1 MSQIASRDAVSLPP
15 NTFKTHEN
23 LIRPRL
29 DGRAEPGNPA
39 RQAEPPRL
47 RQDLRGEEERRRSRD
62 EREAL
67 RQALTFIREGDQ
79 LVITRLDRLA
89 RSVLDL
95 SQITAE
101 IAAKKVDLVV
111 LDQSIDTGSP
121 TGRLLFH
128 MLAAIGE
135 FERDLIK
142 ERAAEGI
149 ARAKAAGV
157 KFGAKS
163 KLSAEQIA
171 ALKAEFAIP
180 TTNRKELARRYGI
193 SRATVYRICAVADGR
208 RCRLITTRDDS
219 RRPVRPV
226 TFDPRFLP
234 RHATKRPGS

>member
-1 MSQIASRDAVSLPP
+1 MKIGYARISTVGQSLD
-15 NTFKTHEN
+15 
-23 LIRPRL
+23 IQL
-29 DGRAEPGNPA
+29 DKLNRHGCDRIF
-39 RQAEPPRL
+39 
-47 RQDLRGEEERRRSRD
+47 EEKRSGGGSLGGHAAKRWRD

-67 RQALTFIREGDQ
+67 AQALTFIREGDQ

-149 ARAKAAGV
+149 ARAKAA
-157 KFGAKS
+157 
-163 KLSAEQIA
+163 
-171 ALKAEFAIP
+171 
-180 TTNRKELARRYGI
+180 
-193 SRATVYRICAVADGR
+193 
-208 RCRLITTRDDS
+208 
-219 RRPVRPV
+219 
-226 TFDPRFLP
+226 
-234 RHATKRPGS
+234 